1 MPAVGTQVLLFYAGK
16 VTLVEEIFLA

>member
-1 MPAVGTQVLLFYAGK
+1 MPAVRTQVLLFYAGK